1 MKLCWCSTTEAKGQ
15 SIYNIVQIVLMK
27 KNECSATVVKARYPK
42 SNNLKLTFEG
52 LQPLNRAR
60 F

>member
-15 SIYNIVQIVLMK
+15 SIYIIQIVLVK
-27 KNECSATVVKARYPK
+27 KNKYSATVVKARYPK

-52 LQPLNRAR
+52 SQPLNRAR